1 LIIDAKALTERIRV
15 ILDDKKA
22 QDITIIDVRGTSTV
36 TDYTII
42 ASGMSAPHIRAL
54 YEEVQHQL
62 KQEGVACYRR
72 SGETEGGW
80 MVLDYVN
87 VIVHLF
93 VPEMREFYALE
104 TLWDDVAAMREQPP
118 QD

>member
-1 LIIDAKALTERIRV
+1 LVIEAKALAERIRV
-15 ILDDKKA
+15 ILDEKKA
-22 QDITIIDVRGTSTV
+22 QEITIIDVRGTSTV
-36 TDYTII
+36 TDFTII
-42 ASGMSAPHIRAL
+42 ASGMSPPHIRAL

-93 VPEMREFYALE
+93 VPDVRAFYALE
-104 TLWDDVAAMREQPP
+104 TLWDDVAAMREQPAE
-118 QD
+118 

>member
-1 LIIDAKALTERIRV
+1 MTIESKALAERIHA
-15 ILDDKKA
+15 ILDEKKA
-22 QDITIIDVRGTSTV
+22 EHITLIDVRGSSTV

-54 YEEVQHQL
+54 YEDVQHQL
-62 KQEGVACYRR
+62 KQEGMPCYRR

-87 VIVHLF
+87 VVVHLF
-93 VPEMREFYALE
+93 LPEVREYYALE
-104 TLWDDVAAMREQPP
+104 TLWDEPATAMP
-118 QD
+118 